1 MHGKPVVPQEAQ
13 EVQEEAIIQ
22 DVMIIPD
29 VQEEEPR
36 EVEVEVTAI
45 IESTMYLTLLTVV
58 LLLYL

>member
-1 MHGKPVVPQEAQ
+1 MHGKPVVPQEVQ

-36 EVEVEVTAI
+36 EVEVTAI
-45 IESTMYLTLLTVV
+45 IEPTMYLTLLTVV
-58 LLLYL
+58 SLLYL